1 MTHPFPDRIQLAP
14 ETWARIIRV
23 DPGEI
28 PALPDKLTIVVTRHP
43 DPVEEYLS
51 LFHELVYFAYQRLKM
66 AGEIARMPSDDTIA
80 GLAGMLFPMLALSGM
95 LSGVNTYDAQAFYT
109 VIAEAFRGGE
119 HD

>member
-1 MTHPFPDRIQLAP
+1 
-14 ETWARIIRV
+14 
-23 DPGEI
+23 
-28 PALPDKLTIVVTRHP
+28 
-43 DPVEEYLS
+43 
-51 LFHELVYFAYQRLKM
+51 M